1 MVKLK
6 LTEEPK
12 NDIRTRLEK
21 VRLEAGPT
29 QGIEAQSKFA
39 SCESAWKGM
48 QEDDIAIA
56 KDQGTEQIL
65 Y

>member
-1 MVKLK
+1 MVKLE

-29 QGIEAQSKFA
+29 QGVEAQSKLA

-48 QEDDIAIA
+48 QEDDNAIA